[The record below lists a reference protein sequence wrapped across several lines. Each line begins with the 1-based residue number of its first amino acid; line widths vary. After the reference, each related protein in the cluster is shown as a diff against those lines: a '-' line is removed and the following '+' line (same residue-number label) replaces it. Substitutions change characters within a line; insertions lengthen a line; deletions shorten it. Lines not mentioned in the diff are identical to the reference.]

1 MATTLNNFRFFFIIL
16 NKSFE
21 VYDGEKESRII
32 QDKYGKGKNSNT
44 QKLIEEM
51 SQDL

>member
-1 MATTLNNFRFFFIIL
+1 M
-16 NKSFE
+16 
-21 VYDGEKESRII
+21 EKKQSRII

-51 SQDL
+51 SQHS